1 MSFEVLLERQPATSI
16 LRGLSLDVI
25 SQYFAGYPAQIR
37 PSRQQRS
44 GDHVNFQ
51 ADSNAAP

>member
-1 MSFEVLLERQPATSI
+1 VSFEVLLERQPATSI